1 MAAEIFLLF
10 HGTVPASIARRQHRR
25 SLTKECEMKVKRRL
39 QKGFTLIEL
48 MIVVA
53 IIGILAAIGL
63 PTYQDSVAKSQV
75 ARAVSEVGALRGKVD
90 TCLAEGRNTTAAAV
104 AAAVCSFSDIR
115 SSSILGTTTG
125 AVTWDAPAA
134 AASEGLPTITTFTT
148 AGSVVITGTFGN
160 GATSALTVAPAT
172 VTWTR
177 TASAAAASGGVWTC
191 TTTAL
196 AKYRP
201 KGCT

>member
-1 MAAEIFLLF
+1 
-10 HGTVPASIARRQHRR
+10 
-25 SLTKECEMKVKRRL
+25 MKLKRRV

-75 ARAVSEVGALRGKVD
+75 ARAVSEVGALRGRVD
-90 TCLAEGRNTTAAAV
+90 TCLAEGRNTV
-104 AAAVCSFSDIR
+104 AAANAQGPATCSFSDIR
-115 SSSILGTTTG
+115 SSSILGTTANPVG
-125 AVTWDAPAA
+125 WDAPAA
-134 AASEGLPTITTFTT
+134 QTGEGLPTITTFST
-148 AGSVVITGTFGN
+148 AGNVIITGTFGN
-160 GATSALTVAPAT
+160 GASTALTSGTAAT

-177 TASAAAASGGVWTC
+177 SASTATASGGVWTC
-191 TTTAL
+191 ATTAL

-201 KGCT
+201 KGCTS

>member
-1 MAAEIFLLF
+1 
-10 HGTVPASIARRQHRR
+10 
-25 SLTKECEMKVKRRL
+25 MKLKRRV

-75 ARAVSEVGALRGKVD
+75 ARAVSEVGALRGRVD

-104 AAAVCSFSDIR
+104 TAAVCSFSDIR
-115 SSSILGTTTG
+115 SSSILGATTG

-134 AASEGLPTITTFTT
+134 AANEGLPTITTFST
-148 AGSVVITGTFGN
+148 AGNVVITGTFGN
-160 GATSALTVAPAT
+160 GASTALTSGTAAT

-177 TASAAAASGGVWTC
+177 TASTAAASAGVWTC

>member
-1 MAAEIFLLF
+1 
-10 HGTVPASIARRQHRR
+10 
-25 SLTKECEMKVKRRL
+25 MKLKRRV

-75 ARAVSEVGALRGKVD
+75 ARAVTEVGALRGRID
-90 TCLAEGRNTTAAAV
+90 ACLAEGRNTLNTTV
-104 AAAVCSFSDIR
+104 GPTVCSFSDIR
-115 SSSILGTTTG
+115 TSSILTATTSALTTSDMPTTAVTGEGYPAIIAFGTDG
-125 AVTWDAPAA
+125 AVT
-134 AASEGLPTITTFTT
+134 IR
-148 AGSVVITGTFGN
+148 GTFGN
-160 GATSALTVAPAT
+160 GASSALTSGTAAF

-177 TASAAAASGGVWTC
+177 TASSATASGGAWSC

-201 KGCT
+201 KGCTS